1 MTIEEL
7 IKKLETF
14 MSDDFCKLY
23 CPLNRSF
30 YFVRDIEL
38 EYHEYHTTMSLILST
53 TPEISYK
60 DVILAL
66 RYLCRRSTTNAHKS
80 IIFTHN
86 DRLFVPL

>member
-38 EYHEYHTTMSLILST
+38 EYHNTMSLILST

-66 RYLCRRSTTNAHKS
+66 RYLCREDITNAHTS

-86 DRLFVPL
+86 DQLFVPL